1 MGVKTIV
8 DLRGEGI
15 SEAVEQKMVKN
26 NGMNFLSL
34 PLNGHLAPTP
44 DQIAKALEIL
54 NDPAKWPVFVHCRR
68 GADRTGTIM
77 ACYRIAHDH
86 WDNQKALEEAKSFD
100 MDPGQKLMQK
110 FILQFQVS
118 TPALTQ

>member
-1 MGVKTIV
+1 MGVKTVV

-15 SEAVEQKMVKN
+15 AEAVEQKLVRN
-26 NGMNFLSL
+26 NGMNFLNV
-34 PLNGHLAPTP
+34 PLDGRKPPTP
-44 DQIAKALEIL
+44 DQMGKLLSIL
-54 NDPAKWPVFVHCRR
+54 NDPSKWPVFVHCRR
-68 GADRTGTIM
+68 GADRTGTLV

-86 WDNQKALEEAKSFD
+86 WDNQKALDEAKSFD

-110 FILQFQVS
+110 FILAFQVS